1 MKTRISL
8 IIILL
13 LVYVCCS
20 SLKAQNKSS
29 YDDDGYLRIETEQD
43 LKDFAN
49 SSDLINNAEGKV
61 QIIDMMGRVICSS
74 DVESDNNR
82 INVNDFDRAAYIVRI
97 IGEDDVKVQK
107 IVL

>member
-1 MKTRISL
+1 MAKSNDNPERFTL
-8 IIILL
+8 IIES
-13 LVYVCCS
+13 VDGNEDENFAYVS
-20 SLKAQNKSS
+20 
-29 YDDDGYLRIETEQD
+29 G
-43 LKDFAN
+43 
-49 SSDLINNAEGKV
+49 SDLIINAEGKV